1 MKYRIYGK
9 PNKIVLHGGP
19 SAIGSASDL
28 AKSLFNCI
36 ELFSYADTIEGQI
49 KEIHDLVL
57 EFNLKELVLIGH
69 SWGAWLGYIYASKY
83 RVTKLILIGCGAF
96 SESYLSIMNERR
108 ENKLST
114 EEMDL
119 VNLFFDKIQ
128 KQEPIENMY
137 ELGKLMAKMDSYQ
150 LVHYDDDLI
159 EFDAL
164 THKKLMDEIRSLR
177 KSGELLELGKQIT
190 AEVVVIHGK
199 EDPHPYEG
207 VIEPFDSID
216 LDCRHYLLEECGHTP
231 WHEVGA
237 ELFYEI
243 LDKETSYLFQ
253 SQRLGFRHFKLSDEM
268 NFLEMNC
275 DEEVMKYFPNV
286 LNKETSKAFLDR
298 IIDKYQLGF
307 GLYAVEILESSEF
320 IGFIGLSQPGFEMS
334 FTPCVEIGWRL
345 MSKSWRKGYAS
356 EGASRVLKYA
366 FENIRLKE
374 IVSFT
379 SEINIP
385 SVRVMTSIG
394 MTFSQN
400 FDYPLLEGKLKN
412 HVLYKVKNE

>member
-1 MKYRIYGK
+1 
-9 PNKIVLHGGP
+9 
-19 SAIGSASDL
+19 
-28 AKSLFNCI
+28 
-36 ELFSYADTIEGQI
+36 
-49 KEIHDLVL
+49 
-57 EFNLKELVLIGH
+57 
-69 SWGAWLGYIYASKY
+69 
-83 RVTKLILIGCGAF
+83 
-96 SESYLSIMNERR
+96 
-108 ENKLST
+108 
-114 EEMDL
+114 
-119 VNLFFDKIQ
+119 
-128 KQEPIENMY
+128 MY